1 MATNMVSPQRTI
13 VENRYPQQQQPQPVP
28 QGNPYNGGMPQQNEY
43 YFDDSDM
50 MTEEQMMRST
60 GYGDPGSSS
69 DKLKVPD
76 DAFGL
81 GRFATELKNRALYA
95 TGGDGGYG
103 DPAHGG
109 VRDRIGAWLGNVA
122 GAAEVAQ
129 VAATTSL
136 KEVVDRVN
144 GLLNQVKDNSGR
156 VRSVASQVSGAN
168 SRIRRLQQ
176 LVSGHGARLMKLEQ
190 GETQN
195 EWEKMMLSVAQILP
209 GLRAYNLFSSAKYKA
224 KDTALK
230 AFAAA
235 AQTTLTSD
243 ADDVSLSA
251 VTAVT
256 GNTIADINAAIDA
269 LEARDDAILEQL
281 NALNTDL
288 RAIVVA
294 FGEAGLEDA
303 IADWETAN
311 APSTV
316 IDLARLLPSQIRNE
330 KAALIEAFAKYVLGE
345 VPDGTSFITIG

>member
-1 MATNMVSPQRTI
+1 
-13 VENRYPQQQQPQPVP
+13 
-28 QGNPYNGGMPQQNEY
+28 MPQQNEY

-156 VRSVASQVSGAN
+156 VRSVADA
-168 SRIRRLQQ
+168 
-176 LVSGHGARLMKLEQ
+176 AR
-190 GETQN
+190 ET
-195 EWEKMMLSVAQILP
+195 
-209 GLRAYNLFSSAKYKA
+209 
-224 KDTALK
+224 
-230 AFAAA
+230 
-235 AQTTLTSD
+235 
-243 ADDVSLSA
+243 
-251 VTAVT
+251 
-256 GNTIADINAAIDA
+256 
-269 LEARDDAILEQL
+269 
-281 NALNTDL
+281 
-288 RAIVVA
+288 
-294 FGEAGLEDA
+294 GLE
-303 IADWETAN
+303 
-311 APSTV
+311 
-316 IDLARLLPSQIRNE
+316 
-330 KAALIEAFAKYVLGE
+330 F
-345 VPDGTSFITIG
+345 